1 MKFLHQSSS
10 LREQFHNQV
19 AQRKTVSRNKMVE
32 GSIFKGTLLE
42 GFVPIVHEIH
52 QAQNS
57 FKGAFGESVVSSL
70 LSSLPDTW
78 TCFPN
83 ALIPVGQKVTEVD
96 LLIVSLN
103 GVFLVEVKTWTG
115 SFAAYRDNWK
125 RRQGSTWIP
134 LEGSPTHQSLYHQ
147 GCFYRWIRSLVHGL
161 PNDFVQSPVVFPSAK
176 WIGAKECGVPV
187 LEGIDKLKAFM
198 LRSPEVLSLNQV
210 GQIIEAVSQP

>member
-1 MKFLHQSSS
+1 MKFLYQSPS

-19 AQRKTVSRNKMVE
+19 AQRKAASQNKMV
-32 GSIFKGTLLE
+32 KGTLLE
-42 GFVPIVHEIH
+42 GFIPIVHEIH

-57 FKGAFGESVVSSL
+57 FKGTFGESVVSSL

-83 ALIPVGQKVTEVD
+83 ALIPVGQKVTEID
-96 LLIVSLN
+96 LLIISPH

-134 LEGSPTHQSLYHQ
+134 LEGSPTKQNLYHQ
-147 GCFYRWIRSLVHGL
+147 GCFYRWIRCLVSKL
-161 PNDFVQSPVVFPSAK
+161 PSNFVQSPVVFPCAK
-176 WIGAKECGVPV
+176 WIGAKECSVPV
-187 LEGIDKLKAFM
+187 LDSINKLKSF
-198 LRSPEVLSLNQV
+198 LLQGVELLSLNQV
-210 GQIIEAVSQP
+210 NEITEAVTNPIK